1 MLFRAGGQ
9 RTPKDSVDRWHTWL
23 PDARRRLPGPDMP
36 GTGVPRSPVQVE
48 TITENA
54 TPPGWPFVADAQ
66 VPIINDM
73 IRADRQRE
81 AQVSDDR
88 RLQEF
93 SHDEGRLGY
102 VAVPRS
108 GVPCS
113 LVQVSRDAEIIMFF
127 SFPFSFFF
135 LDSYNTTEPVGSV
148 RPKFPSISNING
160 LVTSTNGTLPLL
172 CPAQGFP
179 VPSYRYYII
188 KCLGVTRVS

>member
-1 MLFRAGGQ
+1 MLFRASGQ
-9 RTPKDSVDRWHTWL
+9 RTSKDSVYRWHTWF
-23 PDARRRLPGPDMP
+23 PDIHRRLPGPDMP
-36 GTGVPRSPVQVE
+36 STGVPRSPVQVE
-48 TITENA
+48 TIKNA
-54 TPPGWPFVADAQ
+54 NPSGWPFAADAQ

-88 RLQEF
+88 WLQEF

-113 LVQVSRDAEIIMFF
+113 LVQVSRSGRGNHCVYFFFF
-127 SFPFSFFF
+127 SLGSRPGFH
-135 LDSYNTTEPVGSV
+135 NVIEPVGSV

-160 LVTSTNGTLPLL
+160 LVIHTNGTLPLM

-188 KCLGVTRVS
+188 KYTLSH

>member
-1 MLFRAGGQ
+1 
-9 RTPKDSVDRWHTWL
+9 
-23 PDARRRLPGPDMP
+23 MP

-48 TITENA
+48 THNRTRVLRDDRSPRTRKSHNYK
-54 TPPGWPFVADAQ
+54 
-66 VPIINDM
+66 NDM

-93 SHDEGRLGY
+93 SYDEGRLGY

-113 LVQVSRDAEIIMFF
+113 LVQVSRSGRENHYVNFLF
-127 SFPFSFFF
+127 SFSFLF
-135 LDSYNTTEPVGSV
+135 LESHNTTEPVGSV

-179 VPSYRYYII
+179 VPSHRYYII